1 MEKLTSIKN
10 YPYLREKAL
19 KEATYF
25 YLTVLHVI
33 DDERTSFFVDDPTNP
48 KVFFINYHPFVAFY
62 GDVSKGVPNDIM
74 DAVIERM
81 RKDRTFIVCEHP
93 SWETVLKEKFGEKI
107 MGFPRTLF
115 DSSKLTI
122 EHLNSLIKEIP
133 SGYEILPLTK
143 IDPVRDEMIVFD
155 LTSKYFDKK
164 NFSEYGFGFG
174 LYYGSKMIGFCC
186 SNFPVVRDD
195 EVEVY
200 VRVDFNDDPIHRHKG
215 FATQL
220 AVIFL
225 LESLKRNLTPIWDA
239 ANEISEKLAEKLG
252 YVVDK
257 KWTMYY
263 IDKIN

>member
-1 MEKLTSIKN
+1 MERLVSIKN
-10 YPYLREKAL
+10 YPHLREKAL
-19 KEATYF
+19 NDATYF

-33 DDERTSFFVDDPTNP
+33 DDERTNFIVDDAANP
-48 KVFFINYHPFVAFY
+48 NIFYITYHPFVAFY
-62 GDVSKGVPNDIM
+62 GDVSKGVPDDIM
-74 DAVIERM
+74 NSIIERM
-81 RKDRTFIVCEHP
+81 RKDRTFIVCQHP
-93 SWETVLKEKFGEKI
+93 SWESALKEKFGEKL
-107 MGFPRTLF
+107 MGFPRTFF
-115 DSSKLTI
+115 DASALSI
-122 EHLNSLIKEIP
+122 EHLTSLKKEMP
-133 SGYEILPLTK
+133 AGYEILPLTK
-143 IDPVRDEMIVFD
+143 IDPVRDQMIYVD

-164 NFSEYGFGFG
+164 DFSEYGFGYG
-174 LYYGSKMIGFCC
+174 LYYDNKMIGFCC

-200 VRVDFNDDPIHRHKG
+200 VRVDFNDDPVHRHKG

-220 AVIFL
+220 AVRFL

-239 ANEISEKLAEKLG
+239 ANDISANLAEKLG